1 MQPAS
6 LHMLGLGFQL
16 LQHRKKDATTFAV
29 LSLAPWVNPTN
40 TVVASPLVGFGG
52 RLMSLERLVDCV
64 HLLRLSMML
73 VITWTS
79 S

>member
-6 LHMLGLGFQL
+6 LHMLGSGFQL
-16 LQHRKKDATTFAV
+16 LQHPKKDATTFA
-29 LSLAPWVNPTN
+29 LSSPAPCVHPTN
-40 TVVASPLVGFGG
+40 TVVASFLVGFGG
-52 RLMSLERLVDCV
+52 RLMSLERLVDYV
-64 HLLRLSMML
+64 QLFRLSMTL